1 MGSEQDWPIGP
12 VNVRTA
18 SHRQIPPPQEKTRRL
33 DSLAGITERTGL
45 KEQLCT
51 QIAHLIRI
59 SSPLCKAKSLGAA
72 PQSHRSKFRGEK
84 IRERR
89 GFNGFCVFATRSPA
103 PLQR

>member
-18 SHRQIPPPQEKTRRL
+18 SRRLIHPPQTKTRRL
-33 DSLAGITERTGL
+33 DSLAGNTERTGL

-59 SSPLCKAKSLGAA
+59 SSPFCKATSLAAAA
-72 PQSHRSKFRGEK
+72 PRRRRSKFRGEK
-84 IRERR
+84 IRKALSRCKRR
-89 GFNGFCVFATRSPA
+89 GFSGFCA
-103 PLQR
+103 